1 MNHRSET
8 VRGGLLARIWV
19 LGAAA
24 ALVAVAGGL
33 PAFAE
38 SIWEKRDRASA
49 FLYTDNVAADVGDS
63 LTVLISDTTSVKNK
77 GERKAEKST
86 SSTGSFKIDT
96 AVACVALP
104 SGDVQE
110 SSERK
115 FAGTSDYKSTRE
127 FLDSVTVTVIDK
139 LPNGNMVVAGRS
151 QRSIDKDNVVTILTG
166 VIRAEDI
173 SGVNTISSTRVAH
186 LSLYY
191 EESGP
196 TPSYA
201 GHGWLSR
208 IFNYVWPF

>member
-1 MNHRSET
+1 MTNKSET
-8 VRGGLLARIWV
+8 DRGGLVARACV
-19 LGAAA
+19 LAAA
-24 ALVAVAGGL
+24 AAFLAVAEH

-38 SIWEKRDRASA
+38 SIWDKRDRACG

-63 LTVLISDTTSVKNK
+63 LTILISDTTSIKNK

-96 AVACVALP
+96 GLGCVALP

-115 FAGTSDYKSTRE
+115 FQGTSDYKSTRE
-127 FLDSVTVTVIDK
+127 FLDSITVTVIDR
-139 LPNGNMVVAGRS
+139 LPNGNLVVAGRS
-151 QRSIDKDNVVTILTG
+151 QRSIDSDNVVTILTG
-166 VIRAEDI
+166 VVKPEDI
-173 SGVNTISSTRVAH
+173 SGANTISSARVAH
-186 LSLYY
+186 LSLHY
-191 EESGP
+191 EETGP
-196 TPSYA
+196 TPSFA